1 MAPLQELLTS
11 DDLEKVWE
19 ESTQHP
25 AFIFKL
31 STTCPVSADAFD
43 QYHTF
48 IEGKE
53 NEIAA
58 FFVKVR
64 ETRDVSNQIEEET
77 GIQHQSPQILFVK
90 DREVLWNQSHAE
102 ITIENLEDRSE
113 ERRVGKE

>member
-64 ETRDVSNQIEEET
+64 ETRDVSNQI
-77 GIQHQSPQILFVK
+77 
-90 DREVLWNQSHAE
+90 DRKSTRLNSSHVA
-102 ITIENLEDRSE
+102 ISYAVFCLKKKR
-113 ERRVGKE
+113 